1 MLTFTMKLVITGSEH
16 QKRLVIEIK
25 LQILD
30 LCQSTGPIVLYTVQ
44 YRRYIALQY
53 TWYQRIK

>member
-1 MLTFTMKLVITGSEH
+1 MKLVITGSEH

>member
-30 LCQSTGPIVLYTVQ
+30 LCQSTGPIVLYSTAGILP
-44 YRRYIALQY
+44 YCIHG
-53 TWYQRIK
+53 IKG